1 MPRGGHRPNSGR
13 KPGAKNKSRRERD
26 LMARYQAEREAAGTE
41 RKLAKDTLEDFMQ
54 YFIGVAK
61 LYQPFIFREGTG
73 AEENGAS
80 DPIKFKEFS
89 RAAIECAISL
99 APYQSPR
106 LSAVAVASAIPR
118 DDITYEFSLKIGN
131 DEPRLARAIEHEP
144 SL

>member
-1 MPRGGHRPNSGR
+1 MPRGGHRPNAGR
-13 KPGAKNKSRRERD
+13 RPGVKNKSRRERD

-41 RKLAKDTLEDFMQ
+41 KKLAKDALEDFMH
-54 YFIGVAK
+54 YFFAVAK
-61 LYQPFIFREGTG
+61 LYQPVIFREGSEV
-73 AEENGAS
+73 EENENS

-106 LSAVAVASAIPR
+106 LSAVAVASAMPK
-118 DDITYEFSLKIGN
+118 DDVTYEFTLKIGMA
-131 DEPRLARAIEHEP
+131 PAIEHEP